1 MDSSISI
8 DLEGLVR
15 DYDECVIMIVVSQFG
30 IVASLK
36 LQWFMNVLW
45 LVEVWNVKHMHLVC
59 FINKSVLLYND

>member
-8 DLEGLVR
+8 DLEGLVW

-45 LVEVWNVKHMHLVC
+45 LVEV
-59 FINKSVLLYND
+59 